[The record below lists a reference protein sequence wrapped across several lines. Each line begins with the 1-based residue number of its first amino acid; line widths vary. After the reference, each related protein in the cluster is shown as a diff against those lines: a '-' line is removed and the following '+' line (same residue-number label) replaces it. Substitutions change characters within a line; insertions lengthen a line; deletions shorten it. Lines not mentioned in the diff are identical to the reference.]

1 MLTYDRSVNQVVGT
15 TKRGTLTAFAGGF
28 AQLGGI
34 IASVAFPK
42 SDGPRYVP
50 GISTCI
56 VFSFSGILAAIV
68 MWVCCGIENRARE
81 TGKRDHLRQLSEDEQ
96 EQLGEKHPDFRYT
109 L

>member
-1 MLTYDRSVNQVVGT
+1 MFHQFYCSRLYMLTYDRSVNQVVGT
-15 TKRGTLTAFAGGF
+15 TKRGTL
-28 AQLGGI
+28 